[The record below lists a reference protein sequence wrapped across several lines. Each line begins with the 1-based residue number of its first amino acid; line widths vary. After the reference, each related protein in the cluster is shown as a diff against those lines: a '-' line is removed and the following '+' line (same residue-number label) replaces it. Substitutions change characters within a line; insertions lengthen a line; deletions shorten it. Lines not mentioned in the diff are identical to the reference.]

1 MFEYM
6 PTFTL
11 SIISFFNLFMPFSPL
26 LSVSKI
32 FPVNIWPINFK
43 INNNNKKTF
52 FLFQLILFTYIFAS
66 NFISLFFFFLNFF
79 YIHFYYDLYFIIFFI
94 LILVYF

>member
-6 PTFTL
+6 PTFKL
-11 SIISFFNLFMPFSPL
+11 SIISFFNLFMPFLPL
-26 LSVSKI
+26 LSVSKK

-52 FLFQLILFTYIFAS
+52 FLISI
-66 NFISLFFFFLNFF
+66 NFV
-79 YIHFYYDLYFIIFFI
+79 HLYFCFKFYTIIF
-94 LILVYF
+94 LLS